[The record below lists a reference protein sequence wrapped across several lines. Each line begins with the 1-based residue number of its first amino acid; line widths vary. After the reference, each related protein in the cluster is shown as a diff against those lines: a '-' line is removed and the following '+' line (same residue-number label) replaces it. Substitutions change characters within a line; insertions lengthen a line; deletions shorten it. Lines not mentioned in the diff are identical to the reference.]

1 MVQSRATIRR
11 PISLTTTAIKGDKKF
26 SYQLQNV
33 EWQNIEWHFSTAS
46 NMHAFKSDLEKF
58 APQNGGYCAYGVS
71 FGYAPAVDTTEYS
84 IVGGK
89 LYRNYNHQVSN
100 K

>member
-1 MVQSRATIRR
+1 
-11 PISLTTTAIKGDKKF
+11 
-26 SYQLQNV
+26 
-33 EWQNIEWHFSTAS
+33 
-46 NMHAFKSDLEKF
+46 MHAFKSDLEKF

-89 LYRNYNHQVSN
+89 LYLNYNHQVSN
-100 K
+100 KWQKDAAGYVRTADQKWLGVKARNVTEKE